1 MAKPYK
7 EGTGWAYRL
16 RVAGQDIYRCGFK
29 TEALAKRDQERVR
42 LELTEGPAQTGLGP
56 HRTSL
61 GVAFSD
67 YARQRLPYLKGAEQD
82 ARRINSYLR
91 ALRLPIV
98 KLTPTDLKTDGKRV
112 YWKVSFVEETAR
124 AIPNSLTKHRAQQR
138 TKSSESDKIRQRLA
152 TMMMS
157 DVTTH
162 HIQQLIN
169 ALRAEGKKSATIHLE
184 RSELRRLF
192 KHASAVWNWKR
203 AGGNPAGAELD
214 MPAIDPGRDRV
225 LTNDE
230 WLRISEELVKYGNPY
245 VAPLACLML
254 ETTMRSGEQLVSLLW
269 RHINW
274 TQRVIELPDAKRGT
288 RKVPLGP
295 GALHVLRQMR
305 AHVPSPPQPDD
316 MVFPTTYEAAKKA
329 WAVARERAGVEDI
342 HLHDLRHTSSTRFS
356 IEFKGNV
363 PVLMVIT
370 GHKTVQMLMR
380 YVNHKATDVAT
391 MMHGEELDVEHAA
404 AGYKTSI
411 AATWEKSL
419 AARSSAAQAPD
430 ATPAVESL
438 GVAPLSAGEECDEPF
453 GEKTASDAPYGE
465 RLMPSSALPPA
476 ARSNVIAV
484 NFGRTAA

>member
-7 EGTGWAYRL
+7 EGAGWAYRL
-16 RVAGQDIYRCGFK
+16 RVGGQDIYRCGFK
-29 TEALAKRDQERVR
+29 TEALARRDQEKVR

-56 HRTSL
+56 HRTSV

-82 ARRINSYLR
+82 ARRINSYIR
-91 ALRLPIV
+91 ALGLPV
-98 KLTPTDLKTDGKRV
+98 VSLTPTELTHNGKRV
-112 YWKVSFVEETAR
+112 YWQVVFVEEAQRT
-124 AIPNSLTKHRAQQR
+124 IPNSLTKHRAKQSG
-138 TKSSESDKIRQRLA
+138 KSSASEKARKRLA

-157 DVTTH
+157 DVTPH

-169 ALRAEGKKSATIHLE
+169 ALRDEGKKSATIHLE

-192 KHASAVWNWKR
+192 KHASSVWQWKR

-230 WLRISEELVKYGNPY
+230 WQRISEELVRYGNPY

-254 ETTMRSGEQLVSLLW
+254 ETTMRSGEQLVSLRW
-269 RHINW
+269 RDIDW
-274 TQRVIELPDAKRGT
+274 IQRVIELPDAKSGT

-295 GALHVLRQMR
+295 GAIHVLSQMR
-305 AHVPSPPQPDD
+305 AYAPSQPRPED
-316 MVFPTTYEAAKKA
+316 MVFPITYEAAKKA
-329 WAVARERAGVEDI
+329 WAVARKRASVEDI
-342 HLHDLRHTSSTRFS
+342 KLHDLRHTSTTRFS
-356 IEFKGNV
+356 VEFKGNV

-404 AGYKTSI
+404 AGYKASI
-411 AATWEKSL
+411 SAAWDKSL
-419 AARSSAAQAPD
+419 VALSSATQA
-430 ATPAVESL
+430 
-438 GVAPLSAGEECDEPF
+438 
-453 GEKTASDAPYGE
+453 AS
-465 RLMPSSALPPA
+465 PSPA
-476 ARSNVIAV
+476 AEGTGAAAEPAAAVHDEQASSNVIKVDFAK
-484 NFGRTAA
+484 RAA